1 MPRAKST
8 TSAATLPEQSPEPQ
22 AHTSPQLEEPT
33 PQIKA
38 IVGGVVNVAENAA
51 RQLDSVAPGW
61 SYFLR
66 QFVDVTDGVMRGG
79 E

>member
-1 MPRAKST
+1 MPRAKA
-8 TSAATLPEQSPEPQ
+8 TSSAQLVEVPPTEGQQS
-22 AHTSPQLEEPT
+22 TSPQLEEPT

-38 IVGGVVNVAENAA
+38 IVGGVVNVADNGA

-61 SYFLR
+61 AYFLR

>member
-1 MPRAKST
+1 MPRAKSQG
-8 TSAATLPEQSPEPQ
+8 SAQLVEVPPNPELEGS
-22 AHTSPQLEEPT
+22 SPQLEEPT

-38 IVGGVVNVAENAA
+38 VVGGVVNVADNGA

-61 SYFLR
+61 AYFLR

>member
-1 MPRAKST
+1 MAPRKT
-8 TSAATLPEQSPEPQ
+8 QATAQLVEVPSEIAGES
-22 AHTSPQLEEPT
+22 TSPQLEEPT

-38 IVGGVVNVAENAA
+38 IVGGVVNVADGAA
-51 RQLDSVAPGW
+51 RQLDGPAPGW
-61 SYFLR
+61 AYFLR